1 MRMKVSFSEREDN
14 YDYITNLQKDIKKVN
29 DLEINEELKIELR
42 DKLANKCIV
51 ELENHKYN
59 IEVIKKASFLDIVKK
74 MKKIIAFREDLA
86 SKVEF
91 IQAYNDNYM
100 CFSFLSIYSDIVIKY
115 IDEADLKRILG
126 IYFKRYSWIN
136 QKVNEYSL
144 AHDGIINI
152 EAYEY
157 ITLGFLEGRGLYAS
171 VLSNAELLKEL
182 FHVSDDELEEV
193 MNEK

>member
-1 MRMKVSFSEREDN
+1 MKVSFSEKEDS
-14 YDYITNLQKDIKKVN
+14 YDYISNLQKDIKKVN
-29 DLEINEELKIELR
+29 SLEISDELKIELR

-51 ELENHKYN
+51 DLENHKYN
-59 IEVIKKASFLDIVKK
+59 IEAIKKSSFLDIIKK
-74 MKKIIAFREDLA
+74 MKGIITFREDLA
-86 SKVEF
+86 SKVDF

-100 CFSFLSIYSDIVIKY
+100 CFSFISIYSETICKY
-115 IDEADLKRILG
+115 IDKSNLKEIIG

-136 QKVNEYSL
+136 QKVNAYNLDHNE
-144 AHDGIINI
+144 IINI

-171 VLSNAELLKEL
+171 ILSNAELLKEV
-182 FHVSDDELEEV
+182 FNISDDKLKEV